1 MRGKEFFY
9 DEEGFS
15 LTEVLVVI
23 VIIGILVL
31 LAIPKFTAIITRA
44 KSTEAKTILKH
55 LHMLQK
61 VYYYEHNR
69 YAASLADVGF
79 EQVSLVTEGGEARY
93 QIEILRSGSGEY
105 LAQARAVVD
114 FDKDGEYNIWQID
127 QSGIPRQIVL
137 D

>member
-1 MRGKEFFY
+1 MEGKDFIY
-9 DEEGFS
+9 DENGFS

-55 LHMLQK
+55 LHMLQQ

-69 YAASLADVGF
+69 YAGNLIEVGF
-79 EQVSLVTEGGEARY
+79 EQVTLVTDNGEARY
-93 QIEILRSGSGEY
+93 QIEILNASSTEY
-105 LAQARAVVD
+105 LAQAKAVVD
-114 FDKDGEYNIWQID
+114 FDKDGQYNIWQID
-127 QSGIPRQIVL
+127 QLGIPRQIVL

>member
-1 MRGKEFFY
+1 MGGKDFIS
-9 DEEGFS
+9 DEKGFS

-55 LHMLQK
+55 LHMLQQ

-69 YAASLADVGF
+69 YAGNLTEVGF
-79 EQVSLVTEGGEARY
+79 EQVTLVTDHGEARY
-93 QIEILRSGSGEY
+93 QIEILHANTTEY

-114 FDKDGEYNIWQID
+114 FDKDGQYNIWQID

>member
-1 MRGKEFFY
+1 MGGKDFIS
-9 DEEGFS
+9 DEKGFS

-55 LHMLQK
+55 LHMLQQ

-69 YAASLADVGF
+69 YAGNLTEVGF
-79 EQVSLVTEGGEARY
+79 EQVTLVTDYGEARY
-93 QIEILRSGSGEY
+93 QIEILHANTTEY
-105 LAQARAVVD
+105 LARARAVVD
-114 FDKDGEYNIWQID
+114 FDKDGQYNIWQID
-127 QSGIPRQIVL
+127 QSGIPRQIVM